1 MAKSSK
7 SKAKKNASKNN
18 GLVTCNSNN
27 SKKKMYPEISMVCDF
42 FCRYLI
48 NSNLF
53 NLEQILNFKTNLRT
67 ILTKKYKQYTWDKK
81 QPLKGNACRSILV
94 LKSTLDP
101 ILIEAGYKSG
111 ILKINKE
118 DLNLKSKRSKEII
131 SNLNTSINNFTN
143 VTTIAPPSELDE
155 DSIEESPK
163 RLSVLENSPS
173 LLAIKTNVLEK
184 GKSPIN
190 YEAFKSMFLSKGEI
204 VLWCDPGTVS
214 YSLDDGQIV
223 TLYDKEKEKAEHKKA
238 TKSHKGNSPNIKK
251 AGSVSPNLTDSS
263 SVVGKKSPL
272 ILPTPAVTKKD
283 KKKNK
288 KKEKKDDTN
297 NQSPKSPKPKA
308 SPRII
313 KVLKTQGNQ
322 STVNDIMKNVA
333 LENQIML
340 PPSLTSE
347 NYSMPN
353 KTKHL
358 STSSI
363 SSFYPN
369 DIHHS
374 SVIASPQ
381 YKIFNSLGRE
391 RMVDG
396 NIAYSPEMIY
406 NRRNSLLSAIPN
418 TNEILNNELNNKNRN
433 SLNSNYKNKIF
444 STMNQASS
452 TTNRFS
458 ESFTE
463 KTYPFIG
470 LLSRSAVII

>member
-1 MAKSSK
+1 MAKNNKS

-18 GLVTCNSNN
+18 GLVTCNNNN

-53 NLEQILNFKTNLRT
+53 NLEQILNFKTNLRA

-111 ILKINKE
+111 ILKINEE
-118 DLNLKSKRSKEII
+118 DLNLKSEHNQEII
-131 SNLNTSINNFTN
+131 SNLNTSINNFSN
-143 VTTIAPPSELDE
+143 VVTITSPPELDE
-155 DSIEESPK
+155 DSLDESSK
-163 RLSVLENSPS
+163 RLSIIENSPS
-173 LLAIKTNVLEK
+173 LMALRTNVLEK

-190 YEAFKSMFLSKGEI
+190 YDAFKSMFLSKGEI
-204 VLWCDPGTVS
+204 VLWCDPGSVS

-223 TLYDKEKEKAEHKKA
+223 TLYDKEKEKAEHKKTA
-238 TKSHKGNSPNIKK
+238 KNHKGSSPNVKK
-251 AGSVSPNLTDSS
+251 SGGLSPYLSDSS
-263 SVVGKKSPL
+263 SINGKKSPL
-272 ILPTPAVTKKD
+272 ILPAAALTKKD

-288 KKEKKDDTN
+288 KKDKKEDN
-297 NQSPKSPKPKA
+297 SNQSTKPKA

-313 KVLKTQGNQ
+313 KVPKPQTNHT
-322 STVNDIMKNVA
+322 TVNDILKNVA
-333 LENQIML
+333 LDEQLIL
-340 PPSLTSE
+340 PPSIVSE
-347 NYSMPN
+347 NYNMSK
-353 KTKHL
+353 KTRHL

-363 SSFYPN
+363 SSLYPS

-374 SVIASPQ
+374 TIMASPQ
-381 YKIFNSLGRE
+381 YKVFNSLGRE

-396 NIAYSPEMIY
+396 NIVYSPELI
-406 NRRNSLLSAIPN
+406 NTRRNSLLSAIPN
-418 TNEILNNELNNKNRN
+418 TNEILNNELNGKSRNRN
-433 SLNSNYKNKIF
+433 SFNGNYKNKIIT
-444 STMNQASS
+444 TMNQASS
-452 TTNRFS
+452 ATNRIS
-458 ESFTE
+458 ENFTE

-470 LLSRSAVII
+470 LLSR

>member
-1 MAKSSK
+1 MAKNKS

-18 GLVTCNSNN
+18 GLVTCNNNN

-53 NLEQILNFKTNLRT
+53 NLEQILNFKTNLRA

-111 ILKINKE
+111 ILKINEE
-118 DLNLKSKRSKEII
+118 DLNLKSEHNQEII
-131 SNLNTSINNFTN
+131 SNLNTSINNFSN
-143 VTTIAPPSELDE
+143 VVTITPPPESDE
-155 DSIEESPK
+155 DSMDESSK
-163 RLSVLENSPS
+163 RLSVIENSPS
-173 LLAIKTNVLEK
+173 LLAVKTNALEK
-184 GKSPIN
+184 GKVPIN
-190 YEAFKSMFLSKGEI
+190 YDAFKSMFLSKGEI
-204 VLWCDPGTVS
+204 VLWCDPGSVS

-238 TKSHKGNSPNIKK
+238 AKNHKGSSPNVKK
-251 AGSVSPNLTDSS
+251 TGGVSPYLSDSS
-263 SVVGKKSPL
+263 STVGKKSPL
-272 ILPTPAVTKKD
+272 ILPAAALTKKD

-288 KKEKKDDTN
+288 KKEKKDDN
-297 NQSPKSPKPKA
+297 SNQSTKPKA

-313 KVLKTQGNQ
+313 KVPKPQANHT
-322 STVNDIMKNVA
+322 TVNDILKNVV
-333 LENQIML
+333 LDEQLML
-340 PPSLTSE
+340 PPSLSE
-347 NYSMPN
+347 NYTMSN
-353 KTKHL
+353 RTKHL

-363 SSFYPN
+363 PSLYPN
-369 DIHHS
+369 DMNFSPIM
-374 SVIASPQ
+374 ANPQ

-396 NIAYSPEMIY
+396 NISYSPELIQ

-418 TNEILNNELNNKNRN
+418 TNETLNSELNNKSKNRN
-433 SLNSNYKNKIF
+433 SLNGNYKNKII
-444 STMNQASS
+444 SSMNQASS
-452 TTNRFS
+452 ATNRFS
-458 ESFTE
+458 GSFTE

-470 LLSRSAVII
+470 LLSRSAVIV